1 MSQPPQFLYL
11 ATTGWKTGRQHRIEI
26 WFVEY
31 DGRYYIVSE
40 HPERAH
46 WVQNIA
52 HSPQVS
58 FSVGEKEF
66 NGTART
72 VEPGSELAAAVSK
85 LMDEKYRGSQG
96 LIVELAPLIRA
107 NRHGEACAVKV

>member
-1 MSQPPQFLYL
+1 MSQPQFLYL

-31 DGRYYIVSE
+31 NGRYYIVSE

-46 WVQNIA
+46 WVKNIT
-52 HSPQVS
+52 HNPQVS
-58 FSVGEKEF
+58 FSVGGRTF
-66 NGTART
+66 QGTAQP

-85 LMDEKYRGSQG
+85 LMDEKYRWSQG
-96 LIVELAPLIRA
+96 LIVELAP
-107 NRHGEACAVKV
+107 